1 MKILHINTF
10 DNGGAAKAVWRLHE
24 ALLNEGVDSQ
34 ILVLYQENQPR
45 DNVFNFNET
54 QQSVWQKA
62 RLSLAYRWDVYQKQ
76 QLIQHKPKNYE
87 IFSFP
92 KSIYDLANHPLVKA
106 ADIIHLHWVA
116 GFIDYP
122 SFFRRIN
129 KPVIWTLHDMNPFSG
144 GFHYDQDLTNN
155 WHEYQQIDRQLR
167 QTKIRALANI
177 EHLSVTTPSQWLFEQ
192 SQNSEALGSFPHYL
206 IPHSLN
212 LDIFKKI
219 DKKFARRVLNLPL
232 NQPIVLFIA
241 DSNQNKRKG
250 FVYLKEALSSIKYR
264 QFGLAIAGK
273 GKVERM
279 PFRTHKLDFIF
290 DDRLLSTAYSAA
302 DICVV
307 PSLEDNLPNTVLEAM
322 ACGTPVIGS
331 NVGGIP
337 DMVRHEHTGLLFE
350 PKNVKDLADK
360 IAYLLVEE
368 ELRLLYGANAR
379 QVVEQEY
386 NQLLQARRFKQLYQ
400 AIFQNP
406 SQVHFKFNTA
416 LTTT

>member
-24 ALLNEGVDSQ
+24 ALLDEGVESQ

-45 DNVFNFNET
+45 ENVFNFYES
-54 QQSVWQKA
+54 QQSLWQKTK
-62 RLSLAYRWDVYQKQ
+62 LSINYRWDAYQKQ
-76 QLIQHKPKNYE
+76 QLTLHKSKDYE

-92 KSIYDLANHPLVKA
+92 KTIYDLTQHPLVKE

-144 GFHYDQDLTNN
+144 GFHYAQDLVNN
-155 WHEYQQIDRQLR
+155 LKEYQQLDQQLR
-167 QTKIRALANI
+167 QTKIQALSHI
-177 EHLSVTTPSQWLFEQ
+177 QDLHITTPSKWLFEQ
-192 SQNSEALGSFPHYL
+192 SRNSKALGKFSHDW
-206 IPHSLN
+206 IPYSLN
-212 LDIFKKI
+212 LEVFKKI

-241 DSNQNKRKG
+241 DSNHNKRKG
-250 FVYLKEALSSIKYR
+250 FVYLKEALSAIKYR
-264 QFGLAIAGK
+264 HFGLAIAGK

-337 DMVRHEHTGLLFE
+337 DMVRPEQTGLLFE

-368 ELRLLYGANAR
+368 ELRLLYGSNAR
-379 QVVEQEY
+379 HIIEQEY
-386 NQLLQARRFKQLYQ
+386 NQPLQAKRFIQLYKNMLRNQ
-400 AIFQNP
+400 GLTKP
-406 SQVHFKFNTA
+406 KFNTV

>member
-24 ALLNEGVDSQ
+24 ALLNESIDSK
-34 ILVLYQENQPR
+34 ILVLYQENHPR
-45 DNVFNFNET
+45 ENVFNFCET
-54 QQSVWQKA
+54 QQSFWQKTK
-62 RLSLAYRWDVYQKQ
+62 LSLNYRWDAYQKQ
-76 QLIQHKPKNYE
+76 QLVLNKSKDYE

-92 KSIYDLANHPLVKA
+92 QTIYDLAQHPLVQE
-106 ADIIHLHWVA
+106 ADVIHLHWVA
-116 GFIDYP
+116 GFLDYP
-122 SFFRRIN
+122 SFFRRID
-129 KPVIWTLHDMNPFSG
+129 KPVVWTLHDMNPFSG
-144 GFHYDQDLTNN
+144 GFHYSQDLANN
-155 WHEYQQIDRQLR
+155 LKDYQQLDQQFQ
-167 QTKIRALANI
+167 QTKIQALKNI
-177 EHLSVTTPSQWLFEQ
+177 QNLHITTPSKWLFEQ
-192 SQNSEALGSFPHYL
+192 SSHSQALGNFPHHW
-206 IPHSLN
+206 IPASLN
-212 LDIFKKI
+212 LEVFKKS

-250 FVYLKEALSSIKYR
+250 FVYLKEALSAIKYR

-322 ACGTPVIGS
+322 ACGTPVIAS

-337 DMVRHEHTGLLFE
+337 DMVRHQQTGLLFE

-360 IAYLLVEE
+360 IAYLLMEE
-368 ELRLLYGANAR
+368 ELRLLYGSNAR
-379 QVVEQEY
+379 HIIEQEY
-386 NQLLQARRFKQLYQ
+386 NQPLQAKRFIQLYKN
-400 AIFQNP
+400 IIS
-406 SQVHFKFNTA
+406 SQSINQSKFNTV
-416 LTTT
+416 LTRS